1 MWQLQTGS
9 KSTVGKNVT
18 GREERG
24 CLIYYASSLIMI
36 RHTQTVSINFTGG
49 IVSPGLLLSI
59 LDVAAAA
66 RVTQVRFGLRQQLLI
81 EVPGKFRQQFEEDC
95 ARQQIVFHPYGTA
108 PNITSSYPAADI
120 FIHDSWLTEGIYKD
134 VFSLFDYIPAL
145 KVNICDSRQTFTPFF
160 SGHINWI
167 AAEPSHYWH
176 LFIRFPK
183 SSRLFA
189 WPDLIYTNNI
199 GQLSQCIESV
209 LDTVPDVSN
218 EELYARVKER
228 LEYTSRPATTELEL
242 PPFHLPYYEGFNRH
256 ENHYWLGIYRRDE
269 EFPVAFLQNVCNI
282 CLETRT
288 GQLYATSWKSLIIRN
303 IAPEHRRLWDY
314 VLGKYG
320 INVRHA
326 ANELNWHVE
335 DNSED
340 ALIIKRHIIRHFDN
354 ADVRTYGLCF
364 SIRIN
369 PGNNCFGS
377 IVISKQEDKY
387 KSRLKGHHRYDI
399 LYTQDFNPN
408 SGNLLPYR
416 TGVAKEHLGP
426 YITSLCREFYE
437 NSALTDPLLNYVAG
451 QQTVMGVAHSEKVV
465 HQCTR
470 CLTVYDEAIG
480 DPGQGVVPGTSYE
493 QLPAGY
499 QCSLCEA
506 PVETFATVPAAS
518 LGWLAGTQ
526 D

>member
-1 MWQLQTGS
+1 MS
-9 KSTVGKNVT
+9 
-18 GREERG
+18 R
-24 CLIYYASSLIMI
+24 Y
-36 RHTQTVSINFTGG
+36 TQTVSINFTGG
-49 IVSPGLLLSI
+49 IISPGQLLTI
-59 LDVAAAA
+59 LDIAEAA
-66 RVTQVRFGLRQQLLI
+66 RVTQVRFGLRQQLLL
-81 EVPGKFRQQFEEDC
+81 EVQGKYAKQFETDC
-95 ARQQIVFHPYGTA
+95 EREQINWHSYGTA
-108 PNITSSYPAADI
+108 PNITSSYPGAGI
-120 FIHDSWLTEGIYKD
+120 FINEGWLTEGIYKD
-134 VFSLFDYIPAL
+134 VFSLFDYTPAL
-145 KVNICDSRQTFTPFF
+145 KINICDNKQTFTPFF

-167 AAEPSHYWH
+167 AAASAHYWH

-199 GQLSQCIESV
+199 AQLSQCIESI
-209 LDTVPDVSN
+209 LAATPDISN
-218 EELYARVKER
+218 EALYTAVKAQ
-228 LEYTSRPATTELEL
+228 LEYNSKPVTTELEL
-242 PPFHLPYYEGFNRH
+242 PAFHLPYYEGFNRH

-269 EFPVAFLQNVCNI
+269 EFPVAFLRNLCNI
-282 CLETRT
+282 CLETKT
-288 GQLYATSWKSLIIRN
+288 GQLYATSWKSLIIKN

-314 VLGKYG
+314 ILGKYG

-408 SGNLLPYR
+408 SGTLLPYR

-426 YITSLCREFYE
+426 YITSLCREFYD
-437 NSALTDPLLNYVAG
+437 NSAPTDPLLSYVAG
-451 QQTVMGVAHSEKVV
+451 QQTVTAITHTEKAV

-470 CLTVYDEAIG
+470 CLTVYDETIG
-480 DPGQGVVPGTSYE
+480 DPDQGIAPGTAFST
-493 QLPAGY
+493 LPSTY
-499 QCSLCEA
+499 HCSLCDA
-506 PVETFATVPAAS
+506 PQESFATVPANS
-518 LGWLAGTQ
+518 LGWLANTQ

>member
-1 MWQLQTGS
+1 
-9 KSTVGKNVT
+9 
-18 GREERG
+18 
-24 CLIYYASSLIMI
+24 MI
-36 RHTQTVSINFTGG
+36 RHSQTVSINFTGG
-49 IVSPGLLLSI
+49 IVSPGQLLSI
-59 LDVAAAA
+59 LDIAEAA
-66 RVTQVRFGLRQQLLI
+66 RVPQVKFGLRQQLLL
-81 EVPGKFRQQFEEDC
+81 EVPGKYWQQFEEDC
-95 ARQQIVFHPYGTA
+95 TSQQITFHPYGAA
-108 PNITSSYPAADI
+108 PNIMSSYAAAGI
-120 FIHDSWLTEGIYKD
+120 FINDSWLSEGIYKD
-134 VFSLFDYIPAL
+134 VFSLFDYTPKL
-145 KVNICDSRQTFTPFF
+145 KINICDSKQTFTPFF
-160 SGHINWI
+160 SGHINWV
-167 AAEPSHYWH
+167 AAGPVHYWH

-189 WPDLIYTNNI
+189 WPELIYTNNI
-199 GQLSQCIESV
+199 AQLSQWIESV
-209 LDTVPDVSN
+209 LYTSPDISN
-218 EELYARVKER
+218 EALFAQVKMLGEYA
-228 LEYTSRPATTELEL
+228 SRPVTTELEL

-269 EFPVAFLQNVCNI
+269 EFPVPFLRSLCNI

-314 VLGKYG
+314 ILGKYG

-408 SGNLLPYR
+408 SGTLLPYR

-451 QQTVMGVAHSEKVV
+451 QQTVTGVAQQEKEV

-470 CLTVYDEAIG
+470 CLTVYDQAIG
-480 DPGQGVVPGTSYE
+480 DPDQGIEAGTSF
-493 QLPAGY
+493 QSLPAHY
-499 QCSLCEA
+499 HCSLCEA
-506 PVETFATVPAAS
+506 PLSSFATTAVSS

>member
-1 MWQLQTGS
+1 
-9 KSTVGKNVT
+9 
-18 GREERG
+18 
-24 CLIYYASSLIMI
+24 MI

-49 IVSPGLLLSI
+49 IVSPGQLLTI
-59 LDVAAAA
+59 LDIAAAA

-81 EVPGKFRQQFEEDC
+81 EIPGKYRQQFEDDC
-95 ARQQIVFHPYGTA
+95 ERQQIVFHAYGTA
-108 PNITSSYPAADI
+108 PNITSSYPAAGI
-120 FIHDSWLTEGIYKD
+120 FINESWLTEGLYKD
-134 VFSLFDYIPAL
+134 VFALFDYTPAM

-167 AAEPSHYWH
+167 AAGQAHYWH

-189 WPDLIYTNNI
+189 WPDLVYTNNI
-199 GQLSQCIESV
+199 GQLSQYIESV
-209 LDTVPDVSN
+209 LQEKPSISN
-218 EELYARVKER
+218 DGLYALVKDK
-228 LEYTSRPATTELEL
+228 LEYAFRPVTAELEL

-269 EFPVAFLQNVCNI
+269 EFPLPFLQNLCKI

-288 GQLYATSWKSLIIRN
+288 GQLYATSWKSLIVRN

-314 VLGKYG
+314 ILGKYG

-340 ALIIKRHIIRHFDN
+340 ALILKRHIIRHFDN

-377 IVISKQEDKY
+377 IVITKQESKI
-387 KSRLKGHHRYDI
+387 KSRLKGLQRFDI
-399 LYTQDFNPN
+399 HYTQDFNPN
-408 SGNLLPYR
+408 SGTLLPYR

-451 QQTVMGVAHSEKVV
+451 QQTVISTTQPEKEV
-465 HQCTR
+465 HQCPR
-470 CLTVYDEAIG
+470 CLTVYDDIVG
-480 DPGQGVVPGTSYE
+480 DPGQGIAAATPFQS
-493 QLPAGY
+493 LPAHY
-499 QCSLCEA
+499 HCSLCEA
-506 PVETFATVPAAS
+506 PLSDFIPVTATS
-518 LGWLAGTQ
+518 LGWLAGAQ

>member
-1 MWQLQTGS
+1 
-9 KSTVGKNVT
+9 
-18 GREERG
+18 
-24 CLIYYASSLIMI
+24 MI

-49 IVSPGLLLSI
+49 IVSPGQLLTI
-59 LDVAAAA
+59 LDIAAAA
-66 RVTQVRFGLRQQLLI
+66 RVTQVKFGLRQQLLI
-81 EVPGKFRQQFEEDC
+81 EVPGKYREQFEEDC
-95 ARQQIVFHPYGTA
+95 ARQQIVFHAYGTA
-108 PNITSSYPAADI
+108 PNITSSYPAAGI
-120 FIHDSWLTEGIYKD
+120 FISDSWLSEGFYKD
-134 VFSLFDYIPAL
+134 VFALFDYTPAL
-145 KVNICDSRQTFTPFF
+145 KVNICDSKQTFTPFF

-167 AAEPSHYWH
+167 AAGAAHYWH

-189 WPDLIYTNNI
+189 WPELVYTNNI
-199 GQLSQCIESV
+199 GQLSQCIESIV
-209 LDTVPDVSN
+209 YQRPAISN
-218 EELYARVKER
+218 DELYALVKSK
-228 LEYTSRPATTELEL
+228 LEYAGRPVTTELEL

-269 EFPVAFLQNVCNI
+269 EFPLEFLQNVCKI

-314 VLGKYG
+314 ILGKYG

-377 IVISKQEDKY
+377 IVINKQESKT
-387 KSRLKGHHRYDI
+387 KSRLKGHQRFDI

-408 SGNLLPYR
+408 SGTLLPYR

-437 NSALTDPLLNYVAG
+437 NNALTDPLLNYVAG
-451 QQTVMGVAHSEKVV
+451 QQTLISSTQPEKEVY
-465 HQCTR
+465 QCTH
-470 CLTVYDEAIG
+470 CLTVYDESIG
-480 DPGQGVVPGTSYE
+480 DPSQGVTPGTSFQELPE
-493 QLPAGY
+493 QY
-499 QCSLCEA
+499 CCSLCEA
-506 PVETFATVPAAS
+506 SLADFTPVTAAS